1 MYVYVVLFFICVC
14 ACVFIIIIICKY
26 NNIYIYSM
34 ERWVKMILSDQTCN
48 CAENAGWIQPLP
60 DDKCHNL
67 EIYIGHLLFTPLIP
81 LVMIKL

>member
-1 MYVYVVLFFICVC
+1 MHMYVYVVLFFICVC

-67 EIYIGHLLFTPLIP
+67 EIYIGHYYSSH
-81 LVMIKL
+81 